1 MTPKIYIIDD
11 DVQMAEML
19 SVAVDAGGFTTAV
32 FNNASHFLSE
42 TTTDNDVILLDL
54 NMPDMD
60 GIEVIRALAGKQCRS
75 SLILISGNDTSV
87 LHSAE
92 KLARAHSLNMV
103 VSLCKPI
110 QIGML
115 QQLLKGIVTDEFKQQ
130 NSANMA
136 SSVFTA
142 AELSDGIRNE
152 QLVLHFQPQIS
163 LDGGGLVGAE
173 ALVRWQHPD
182 RGLIYPDDFIPLAEE
197 SGVIDELT
205 SWVIEHAIQQ
215 SMCCQQSG
223 MMPRISVNISARNI
237 TSLILP
243 DQLTGM
249 LMNNRLDSSVLALEI
264 TESSLMDELV
274 TSLDI
279 LTRLRMKGFDLSI
292 DDFGTGHSSLTHLHR
307 VPFTELKIDK
317 SFVTNMNKDD
327 EAAAIVKTCIMLGHE
342 LKMKVVAEGVE
353 SEEVYK
359 MLVEL
364 GCDIAQGF
372 YIAHPMPSDELVPWE
387 KSRVNSVTLQIRG

>member
-1 MTPKIYIIDD
+1 MMPKIYIIDD

-19 SVAVDAGGFTTAV
+19 SVAVEAGGFTTAV

-42 TTTDNDVILLDL
+42 TTCDNDVILLDL

-130 NSANMA
+130 NFANIA

-182 RGLIYPDDFIPLAEE
+182 RGLIYPDDFILLAEE

-205 SWVIEHAIQQ
+205 TWVIEHAIQQ

-237 TSLILP
+237 TSLTLP

-264 TESSLMDELV
+264 TESSLMEELV

-387 KSRVNSVTLQIRG
+387 KSRADSATLQIRG

>member
-1 MTPKIYIIDD
+1 MAPKIYIIDD

-19 SVAVDAGGFTTAV
+19 SVAVEAGGFTTAV

-42 TTTDNDVILLDL
+42 TTADNDVILLDL

-237 TSLILP
+237 TSLTLP

-342 LKMKVVAEGVE
+342 LKMNVVAEGVE
-353 SEEVYK
+353 SEKVYN

-387 KSRVNSVTLQIRG
+387 KSRADPATLQIRG

>member
-19 SVAVDAGGFTTAV
+19 SVAVEAGGFTTSV

-42 TTTDNDVILLDL
+42 RTADDDVILLDL

-152 QLVLHFQPQIS
+152 QLVLHFQPQIA
-163 LDGGGLVGAE
+163 LDGGGLVGVE

-205 SWVIEHAIQQ
+205 SWVIEHALQQ
-215 SMCCQQSG
+215 SMCCQQSA
-223 MMPRISVNISARNI
+223 MTPRVSVNISARNI

-317 SFVTNMNKDD
+317 SFVTNMNRDD

-387 KSRVNSVTLQIRG
+387 KSRVNSSTLQISG

>member
-19 SVAVDAGGFTTAV
+19 SVAVKAGGFTTSV

-42 TTTDNDVILLDL
+42 ITADDDVILLDL

-152 QLVLHFQPQIS
+152 QLVLHFQPQIA
-163 LDGGGLVGAE
+163 LDGGGLVGVE

-205 SWVIEHAIQQ
+205 SWVIEHALQQ
-215 SMCCQQSG
+215 SMCCQQSA
-223 MMPRISVNISARNI
+223 MAPRVSVNISARNI

-317 SFVTNMNKDD
+317 SFVTNMNRDD

-387 KSRVNSVTLQIRG
+387 KSRVNSSTLQISG